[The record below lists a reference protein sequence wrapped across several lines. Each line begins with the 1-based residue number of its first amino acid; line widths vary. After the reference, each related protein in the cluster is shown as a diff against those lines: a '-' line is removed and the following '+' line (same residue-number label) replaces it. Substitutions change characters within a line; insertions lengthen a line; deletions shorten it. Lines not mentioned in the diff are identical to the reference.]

1 MIIIQIIQVI
11 YSIYIMFLK
20 NKRNMLIN
28 MFISNLI
35 SLILFNIA
43 GLGEASLTTIF
54 ITLRSFLFTFREK
67 YKTNFVFFFC
77 LMLHIVVG
85 IVTFKD
91 LFSLLPCVTAIIS
104 VITLWFGNEQQIRIE
119 SIISNLIWVIYYYLN
134 NIYISATFNLIVII
148 FTIISCILN
157 NRIYKKSPKLENI

>member
-54 ITLRSFLFTFREK
+54 ITL
-67 YKTNFVFFFC
+67 
-77 LMLHIVVG
+77 
-85 IVTFKD
+85 
-91 LFSLLPCVTAIIS
+91 FSLLPCVTAIIS
-104 VITLWFGNEQQIRIE
+104 VITLWFGNEQQIRIG